1 VHASAALELIVLGV
15 NDDVDPDQVRDF
27 RVARH
32 HLDERAPRTHLVTAV
47 QRLVGIQSQV
57 ASAAVKSIAVRV
69 EGVDVREVDAALH
82 ETRELARTWALRC
95 TLHVVA
101 REDYA
106 TIAAALGN
114 RVGGFRR
121 WLEKSGMSE
130 KRYQDLTVQVLE
142 ALEDGPRSRD
152 ELRTRLK
159 HKLKG
164 TQHLFGS
171 WGGIMK
177 LLALEGRIVIGPR
190 RAQETTF
197 VHAERWFGATITLP
211 PADEAIGTVLR
222 RYLGAYGPATLSDF
236 TYWAG
241 VTAARGRAALQ
252 AIENET
258 VHVTLSGRPHLLL
271 REDRKALD
279 QAKPSGR
286 PKLLP
291 HFDTYLM
298 GHRDKS
304 LILDEKHKRRVFRA
318 AGWVSPTILDRGCVV
333 GTWETRRVGDRVEV
347 ELAPF
352 TRLTRSAW
360 AALREEAEL
369 LEPGARVLR
378 A

>member
-1 VHASAALELIVLGV
+1 MPGV
-15 NDDVDPDQVRDF
+15 SDDLDPDQVRDF

-32 HLDERAPRTHLVTAV
+32 HLDERVPKEQLVAAV
-47 QRLVGIQSQV
+47 QRLVGVQSQV

-69 EGVDVREVDAALH
+69 HGVDTRHVDEALH

-101 REDYA
+101 REDYP

-121 WLEKSGMSE
+121 WLERSGMSE
-130 KRYQDLTVQVLE
+130 KRYQDLTRHVLE
-142 ALEDGPRSRD
+142 ALEEGPRSRD

-197 VHAERWFGATITLP
+197 VHAERWFGSRISLP
-211 PADEAIGTVLR
+211 HADEAIGAVLR
-222 RYLGAYGPATLSDF
+222 RYLGAYGPASLQDF

-241 VTAARGRAALQ
+241 VTAARGRTALQ
-252 AIENET
+252 VIEKET
-258 VHVTLSGRPHLLL
+258 VRVTWNGRPHLLL
-271 REDRKALD
+271 EKDKAALAG
-279 QAKPSGR
+279 AKPSGK

-291 HFDTYLM
+291 HFDTFLM

-304 LILDEKHKRRVFRA
+304 LILDEKHKKKVFRA
-318 AGWVSPTILDRGCVV
+318 AGWVSPTILERGRVI

-347 ELAPF
+347 EIAAW
-352 TRLTRSAW
+352 TRLSRSAW